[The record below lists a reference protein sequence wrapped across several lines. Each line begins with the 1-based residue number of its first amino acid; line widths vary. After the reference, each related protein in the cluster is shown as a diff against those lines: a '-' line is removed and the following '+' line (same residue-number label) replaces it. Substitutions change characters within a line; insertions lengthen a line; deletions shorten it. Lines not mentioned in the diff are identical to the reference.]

1 VTKPALLET
10 FTTNRNNSMHFNS
23 PMKDGSPSSRREMT
37 DTGIICEAVYAHY
50 ILEVID
56 EERTFGE
63 TE

>member
-1 VTKPALLET
+1 
-10 FTTNRNNSMHFNS
+10 
-23 PMKDGSPSSRREMT
+23 MKDGSPSSRREMT